1 MQKVYRFFNNCINFL
16 RQQIILIYRYIMPAQ
31 FNNLINTSLVNDSVG
46 NIYLLDAPNTFNTVL
61 RKLDPS
67 GNVTTLTSN
76 FQSRGVLAIDPSGNC
91 YTAAYTDDVC
101 NIVKIDEAGNINVI
115 TLDTTDA
122 LDLVIESLFFIK
134 FHNGYLYAVNG
145 NVAKGTIFRI
155 NSEGVVTVFANVV
168 GHPNAVL
175 TSIQFDSNNNMI
187 VIDQP
192 NGLVFNIDL
201 SGNIL
206 NSFTHTDGQINSIV
220 LDSSNNI
227 YIASNAAIFK
237 YDASGNKDILAGII
251 ATPGFVS
258 GYSALFSYEL
268 WGITLVDN
276 NIFVGDASN
285 YRIRKL
291 TNNGGSYITTTAA
304 GIGTK
309 GVSDIAE
316 IPIPTIT
323 VSPSSSYGRIGG
335 NVIITGN
342 IIDQSGNILIIESV
356 YLSNDGASTPGSSTL
371 MNVVPQN
378 GTYTY
383 TVTNSTVETTTYIVM
398 HELISNTATVS
409 WVTPVLT
416 TVTVSPS
423 SSYGRIGGNVTI
435 TATVLDQFS
444 IILINESVY
453 LSNDGASTPGTP
465 QPMFVVGDGTYTYI
479 VTNSTVE
486 TTTYTVTDESISN
499 TATVSWEIPVLTTI
513 TVSPSSSTG
522 VIGGNVTITATVL
535 DQFSIILIN
544 ESVYLSNDG
553 ASTPGTPQPMFV
565 VGDGTYTYIVTN
577 STVETTT
584 YTVTDESISNIT
596 TISWISENQA
606 PCFLE
611 GTKILCQIDS
621 IDTYIPIEKLT
632 VGTLVKTRINGYKKI
647 VLIGKGQI
655 NNPGN
660 DERLEQRLYKLSPSK
675 YTELNEE
682 LFITGCHSTL
692 VEHLTD
698 KEKKDTFN
706 RLKDIFIT
714 EKKYRLMACVDEK
727 AEPWNSKGTYTIW
740 HFALEN
746 SHNLWNY
753 GVYANGL
760 LVETCCIYTLKNKS
774 KFTLFN

>member
-1 MQKVYRFFNNCINFL
+1 
-16 RQQIILIYRYIMPAQ
+16 MPCQ
-31 FNNLINTSLVNDSVG
+31 FNNLINTNLVNDSFG
-46 NIYLLDAPNTFNTVL
+46 NIYILDTPNSTSTVL

-67 GNVTTLTSN
+67 GNVTTLTSS
-76 FQSRGVLAIDPSGNC
+76 FRSRGVLAIDPSGNC
-91 YTAAYTDDVC
+91 YTGANIEGVW
-101 NIVKIDEAGNINVI
+101 NIVKIDESGTISVVA
-115 TLDTTDA
+115 LDTTDA
-122 LDLVIESLFFIK
+122 PEFLIERLFFLK
-134 FHNGYLYAVNG
+134 FHDGCLYAVNG
-145 NVAKGTIFRI
+145 NIAKGTIFRI

-168 GHPNAVL
+168 DHPNAVL

-187 VIDQP
+187 VVDQP

-206 NSFTHTDGQINSIV
+206 SSFTHTDGQINSMV
-220 LDSSNNI
+220 LDSSNYI
-227 YIASNAAIFK
+227 YLASNAAIFK
-237 YDASGNKDILAGII
+237 YDASGNKDIIAGII

-268 WGITLVDN
+268 WGIALVND

-291 TNNGGSYITTTAA
+291 TNNGGNYITTTAA
-304 GIGTK
+304 GIGTQ
-309 GVSDIAE
+309 GTSDIAE
-316 IPIPTIT
+316 IPNPTIT
-323 VSPSSSYGRIGG
+323 VSPSSSHGRVGG
-335 NVIITGN
+335 NVIITAN

-356 YLSNDGASTPGSSTL
+356 YLFNTGDSTPGTLAL

-378 GTYTY
+378 GNYTY
-383 TVTNSTVETTTYIVM
+383 TVTN
-398 HELISNTATVS
+398 
-409 WVTPVLT
+409 LT
-416 TVTVSPS
+416 DE
-423 SSYGRIGGNVTI
+423 I
-435 TATVLDQFS
+435 
-444 IILINESVY
+444 
-453 LSNDGASTPGTP
+453 
-465 QPMFVVGDGTYTYI
+465 
-479 VTNSTVE
+479 
-486 TTTYTVTDESISN
+486 TTYTVMHESFSN

-513 TVSPSSSTG
+513 TVSPSSSTA

-553 ASTPGTPQPMFV
+553 DSTPGSSILMEV
-565 VGDGTYTYIVTN
+565 VGNGTYAYTVTN

-584 YTVTDESISNIT
+584 YTVTHELISNT
-596 TISWISENQA
+596 ATVSWVSENQA
-606 PCFLE
+606 PCFLK

-632 VGTLVKTRINGYKKI
+632 AGTLVKTRINGYKKI
-647 VLIGKGQI
+647 VLIGTWQI

-692 VEHLTD
+692 VEYITD
-698 KEKKDTFN
+698 KERNDTFN

-727 AEPWNSKGTYTIW
+727 AEPWNSKGIYNIW

-746 SHNLWNY
+746 ASNTLNY

-760 LVETCCIYTLKNKS
+760 LVESCCIYTLKKHKNLLKIIR
-774 KFTLFN
+774 